1 MFPATI
7 KQKKVLKN
15 KFRKIFKVYNK
26 NKYSTLPKDEI
37 KKEKRKQKKGII
49 GELWTRLVFKIFLP
63 SDCIIMNDVVLEIS
77 PNFFNQFDHIIL
89 SPKGIYI
96 VDTKNWRKNRWDIH
110 PEKWSLL
117 NSSSHQT
124 INDKPSKQRQMHLDS
139 MRFWLKDNFEYYDQ
153 IKEFMFSKIILL
165 GAKINKNYNDFDIV
179 NKSGHIVNYIKAF
192 PGNNISYDILFKLAK
207 ALECAKPLNHWEW
220 IHTHYNINDSRTVK
234 LNVSSK
240 KEAEEIKSIY
250 RMKGFI
256 TSPIVIK
263 DNCFCFNIKNH
274 IEYVE
279 EKMKKTSLDEYT
291 SIMKKERLLFTANF
305 IKTLIIL
312 SICCFTLYSIIY
324 KMTIEYKDI
333 QMAQSKIE
341 NTVGNSNNNEE
352 DLVVMT
358 FKVNKD
364 YSYIMIRD
372 GKNNVFE
379 KFRCKKGTEIIFYKS
394 KKVLINDIEGD
405 IIEHT
410 FVNDIIE
417 FDVGNDRTEIIQG
430 GEKYHKR
437 SVIVKY
443 DFINDIILD

>member
-1 MFPATI
+1 
-7 KQKKVLKN
+7 
-15 KFRKIFKVYNK
+15 
-26 NKYSTLPKDEI
+26 
-37 KKEKRKQKKGII
+37 
-49 GELWTRLVFKIFLP
+49 
-63 SDCIIMNDVVLEIS
+63 
-77 PNFFNQFDHIIL
+77 
-89 SPKGIYI
+89 
-96 VDTKNWRKNRWDIH
+96 
-110 PEKWSLL
+110 
-117 NSSSHQT
+117 
-124 INDKPSKQRQMHLDS
+124 
-139 MRFWLKDNFEYYDQ
+139 
-153 IKEFMFSKIILL
+153 
-165 GAKINKNYNDFDIV
+165 
-179 NKSGHIVNYIKAF
+179 
-192 PGNNISYDILFKLAK
+192 
-207 ALECAKPLNHWEW
+207 
-220 IHTHYNINDSRTVK
+220 
-234 LNVSSK
+234 
-240 KEAEEIKSIY
+240 
-250 RMKGFI
+250 
-256 TSPIVIK
+256 
-263 DNCFCFNIKNH
+263 
-274 IEYVE
+274 
-279 EKMKKTSLDEYT
+279 
-291 SIMKKERLLFTANF
+291 
-305 IKTLIIL
+305 
-312 SICCFTLYSIIY
+312 
-324 KMTIEYKDI
+324 MTIEYKDI